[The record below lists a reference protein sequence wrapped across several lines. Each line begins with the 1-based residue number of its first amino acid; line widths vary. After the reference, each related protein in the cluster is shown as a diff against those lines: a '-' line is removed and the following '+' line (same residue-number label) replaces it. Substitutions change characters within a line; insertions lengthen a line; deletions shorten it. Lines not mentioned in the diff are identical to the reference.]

1 MSIFA
6 LTAVFILIT
15 YAFGVLYAAV
25 SNAYRRCL
33 IAAVGWKGFCILG
46 AIGVPF
52 HEFSHLITALIFNHD
67 VTDFALFRPIKGKKD
82 GNLGYVN
89 HSYNKNSLYQ
99 CAGNFFI
106 GAAPML
112 FGAGFLTFL
121 LYLAVP
127 ESIIWEKIAGLRA
140 SNATSAA
147 ISVLTAY
154 VDALRCYNIFAW
166 LMIIISVF
174 ICPHLGMSGADVKN
188 TLSGVIFLLAAS
200 IVLPCAIYRYSGVS
214 YDVMNIVIFSF
225 IVRYTYVLIIGL
237 VISLISA
244 FVSKMLNIIK

>member
-6 LTAVFILIT
+6 LTTVFILIT
-15 YAFGVLYAAV
+15 YAFGILYAAV

-33 IAAVGWKGFCILG
+33 IAAAGWTGFCVLG

-52 HEFSHLITALIFNHD
+52 HELSHLITALIFNHN
-67 VTDFALFRPIKGKKD
+67 VTDFALFRPLKGRKD

-89 HSYNKNSLYQ
+89 HSYDKNSLYQ
-99 CAGNFFI
+99 RAGNFFI

-112 FGAGFLTFL
+112 FGAGLLTFL

-127 ESIIWEKIAGLRA
+127 ESIIWENIADLSA
-140 SNATSAA
+140 SSAA
-147 ISVLTAY
+147 NIVISVLTAY
-154 VDALRCYNIFAW
+154 IDALRCYNIFAW
-166 LMIIISVF
+166 LVIIVSVF

-200 IVLPCAIYRYSGVS
+200 VVLPYVIYGYFDVS
-214 YDVMNIVIFSF
+214 YAYMNIVIFSF
-225 IVRYTYVLIIGL
+225 IIRYVYVLVIGL
-237 VISLISA
+237 IISLISA
-244 FVSKMLNIIK
+244 CVSKMLNIIK